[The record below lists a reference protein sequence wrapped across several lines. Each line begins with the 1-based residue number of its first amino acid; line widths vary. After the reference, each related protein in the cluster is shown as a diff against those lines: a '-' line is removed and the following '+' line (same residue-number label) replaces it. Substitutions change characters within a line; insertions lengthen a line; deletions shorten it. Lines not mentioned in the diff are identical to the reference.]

1 MSSELKVDKVSPATG
16 TSTTLGDS
24 GDTFTVPSGVTLDTS
39 SSTLTL
45 PSSAITGQTEKT
57 SLADADKFLIS
68 DSAASGA
75 LKYVQKSNLPSG
87 TLVKISEANVT
98 SNVGSYFFSNVFSST
113 YDSYFL
119 DLRKLRFSSDA
130 QLQMR
135 LLSNSTTGEFSGA
148 YYAYAFYGF
157 DAVNN
162 EERDFGNGDTK
173 WNLGK
178 TQDADSSSDGGITGN
193 MYFYNP
199 FANNSS
205 SINTVG
211 QFAYRDNSNVF
222 NGINFAGSYSGTA
235 PRYGFVLFG
244 SQNINELRAT
254 LYGIVK

>member
-1 MSSELKVDKVSPATG
+1 MSSEIKADKWSPASG
-16 TSTTLGDS
+16 TSATIGDS

-45 PSSAITGQTEKT
+45 PSSAITGQTAIT
-57 SLADADKFLIS
+57 SLADTDKFLVSQAS
-68 DSAASGA
+68 DSGN
-75 LKYVQKSNLPSG
+75 LKYVEKQYLPSG

-119 DLRKLRFSSDA
+119 DLRKVRFAVDAGLQLRF
-130 QLQMR
+130 
-135 LLSNSTTGEFSGA
+135 LSNSGTGEFSGT
-148 YYAYAFYGF
+148 YYQFAFYGL

-173 WNLGK
+173 FVLGPA
-178 TQDADSSSDGGITGN
+178 TDADSSSDGGITGN

-205 SINTVG
+205 SVNAVG
-211 QFAYRDNSNVF
+211 QFAYRNTSNIF
-222 NGINFAGSYSGTA
+222 NAISFGGNYSGTT
-235 PRYGFVLFG
+235 PRYGFVLYG
-244 SQNINELRAT
+244 GQQINQLQAT

>member
-1 MSSELKVDKVSPATG
+1 MVF
-16 TSTTLGDS
+16 TTLDLS
-24 GDTFTVPSGVTLDTS
+24 KQSGVVETDNLGSGTAS
-39 SSTLTL
+39 SSTVLF
-45 PSSAITGQTEKT
+45 GDQTFKT
-57 SLADADKFLIS
+57 A
-68 DSAASGA
+68 
-75 LKYVQKSNLPSG
+75 PSG
-87 TLVKISEANVT
+87 TLVKIEDANIT
-98 SNVGSYFFSNVFSST
+98 SNVGSHFFSNVFSST

-119 DLRKLRFSSDA
+119 DLRKLRFASDS

-135 LLSNSTTGEFSGA
+135 LLSNSATGEFSGA

-178 TQDADSSSDGGITGN
+178 TQDADSSSDGGITGH

-211 QFAYRDNSNVF
+211 QFAYRDNSNIL
-222 NGINFAGSYSGTA
+222 NGISFAGNYSGTA
-235 PRYGFVLFG
+235 SRYGFVLFG
-244 SQNINELRAT
+244 SANINQLQAT